1 MATAEAELEVGGRT
15 VRISSPGRVRG
26 VPEAT
31 VSTPI
36 TWAEIDDVEPREC
49 TIATVPGRYARLGD
63 LLAGIDDAAYS
74 LDTLL
79 EWGRPRRHRL
89 ADRSCHARRT

>member
-36 TWAEIDDVEPREC
+36 TWAEIDDVESREC

-63 LLAGIDDAAYS
+63 CMPASTTPPTRWTPCWSGADRDGID
-74 LDTLL
+74 
-79 EWGRPRRHRL
+79 
-89 ADRSCHARRT
+89 